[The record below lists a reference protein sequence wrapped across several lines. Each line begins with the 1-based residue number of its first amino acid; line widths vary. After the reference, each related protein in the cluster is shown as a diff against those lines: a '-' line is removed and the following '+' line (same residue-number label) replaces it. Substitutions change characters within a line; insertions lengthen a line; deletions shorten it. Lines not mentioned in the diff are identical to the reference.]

1 MSLYGC
7 AAGLKAGSPKRAS
20 RGHNEMTKK
29 RKDKP
34 WHLKVTWTLSIVML
48 FLIFGFFY
56 QSFEEML
63 KIAPVQ
69 VAIERI
75 NEPEVKK
82 DPDPDI

>member
-1 MSLYGC
+1 M
-7 AAGLKAGSPKRAS
+7 A
-20 RGHNEMTKK
+20 KK
-29 RKDKP
+29 RKDKS
-34 WHLKVTWTLSIVML
+34 WHLKVTWALSIVML

-56 QSFEEML
+56 QSFEQML

-82 DPDPDI
+82 DPDPDN

>member
-1 MSLYGC
+1 M
-7 AAGLKAGSPKRAS
+7 A
-20 RGHNEMTKK
+20 KK
-29 RKDKP
+29 KKDKS
-34 WHLKVTWTLSIVML
+34 WHLKVTWALSIVML

-82 DPDPDI
+82 DPDPDN

>member
-1 MSLYGC
+1 
-7 AAGLKAGSPKRAS
+7 
-20 RGHNEMTKK
+20 MTKK

-75 NEPEVKK
+75 NEPEVNK
-82 DPDPDI
+82 DPDPDN

>member
-1 MSLYGC
+1 
-7 AAGLKAGSPKRAS
+7 
-20 RGHNEMTKK
+20 MTKK

-56 QSFEEML
+56 QSFGEML

-75 NEPEVKK
+75 NEPEVNK
-82 DPDPDI
+82 DPDPDN

>member
-1 MSLYGC
+1 
-7 AAGLKAGSPKRAS
+7 
-20 RGHNEMTKK
+20 MTKK

-75 NEPEVKK
+75 NEPEANK
-82 DPDPDI
+82 DPDN

>member
-1 MSLYGC
+1 
-7 AAGLKAGSPKRAS
+7 
-20 RGHNEMTKK
+20 MTKK
-29 RKDKP
+29 KKDKP

-48 FLIFGFFY
+48 LLVFGFFY

-75 NEPEVKK
+75 NEPEVNK
-82 DPDPDI
+82 DPDN

>member
-1 MSLYGC
+1 
-7 AAGLKAGSPKRAS
+7 
-20 RGHNEMTKK
+20 MTKK

-48 FLIFGFFY
+48 FLIFGFLY
-56 QSFEEML
+56 QSFGEML

-75 NEPEVKK
+75 NEPEVNK
-82 DPDPDI
+82 DPDPDN

>member
-1 MSLYGC
+1 
-7 AAGLKAGSPKRAS
+7 
-20 RGHNEMTKK
+20 MTKK

-82 DPDPDI
+82 DPDN

>member
-1 MSLYGC
+1 MNLCGF
-7 AAGLKAGSPKRAS
+7 AVGLKAGLPKRVN
-20 RGHNEMTKK
+20 RGYDEMTKK

-82 DPDPDI
+82 DPDPDN

>member
-1 MSLYGC
+1 M
-7 AAGLKAGSPKRAS
+7 AR
-20 RGHNEMTKK
+20 KK
-29 RKDKP
+29 NDKP

-82 DPDPDI
+82 DPDN

>member
-1 MSLYGC
+1 
-7 AAGLKAGSPKRAS
+7 
-20 RGHNEMTKK
+20 MTKK

-82 DPDPDI
+82 DPDPDN